1 MRSAG
6 HQKEEVDPPRKVP
19 SCLMKGG
26 AGHLREAVTVQQ
38 QRLEDQAV
46 RSGMDKGDPA
56 LQHKHILGCLRSY
69 TTCFSIASIKVCGK
83 GLEEGGP
90 ATRMRKQRS
99 AVSLLTLSF
108 S

>member
-1 MRSAG
+1 
-6 HQKEEVDPPRKVP
+6 
-19 SCLMKGG
+19 MKGG

-90 ATRMRKQRS
+90 ETSMRKQHS